1 MPHRVIPII
10 LVLTL
15 GLGYLG
21 YQWWTTRDT
30 DPNRLAATGS
40 LEGTTVVVAS
50 EMAGRVSQVLVE
62 RGATVEQGQPLVRLD
77 DTELRRRF
85 IQAPAGGPEQALLK
99 IQLEKLTLRAPAGG
113 VISAR
118 AIEPGE
124 VVAPGAPLLTIERTE
139 DIKAILYV
147 SERLIGR
154 MHIGQ
159 AVSLTT
165 DSFPGVAFSGQIDY
179 IAPRPEF
186 TPRNVQAPRDRALLV
201 FEVRAR
207 VPNADGRLKA
217 GMPIDAVVA
226 DSAVQ

>member
-77 DTELRRRF
+77 DTELR
-85 IQAPAGGPEQALLK
+85 AGGPEQALLK

-165 DSFPGVAFSGQIDY
+165 DSFPGVAFSGQIDS